1 MKIIFWNIPI
11 ERAGNTNVPKKVHLK
26 DQRFL
31 FSALLM
37 SHWIRKGLWYRMIFN
52 MTKGILLGYVHFY
65 YIWYPLAHLAIV
77 LFTSQIYALD
87 IWKKLTSDTSEL
99 TSSMGYVL
107 NILFMIP
114 NLYLNLDYKDPQAHS
129 CEYS

>member
-1 MKIIFWNIPI
+1 
-11 ERAGNTNVPKKVHLK
+11 
-26 DQRFL
+26 
-31 FSALLM
+31 
-37 SHWIRKGLWYRMIFN
+37 MIFN

-99 TSSMGYVL
+99 TSSMG
-107 NILFMIP
+107 
-114 NLYLNLDYKDPQAHS
+114 
-129 CEYS
+129 